1 MLKMANGSSLLVVK
15 FADDTSQIT
24 AFVFLFTG
32 TYVKGRSDSLCT
44 CPAIHYLQHIP
55 KQFSFQLSTF
65 NRDDFFTV
73 QLVT

>member
-1 MLKMANGSSLLVVK
+1 MLKVANDSSLLLGK

-32 TYVKGRSDSLCT
+32 TYVKGRSGSLCT

-55 KQFSFQLSTF
+55 KQISFQLSTF
-65 NRDDFFTV
+65 NCDDFFKV